1 MSKNI
6 ETTIQ
11 ASKFP
16 AYIQENH
23 SVISLTKD
31 VSLLFTRLLNYGISL
46 GADIETNR
54 ETGSFKMV
62 YWKNAEYTNI
72 EVTIYSGTL
81 QDQESDR
88 LTVEYNRLSGSRSLF
103 LEVYCF
109 VISSG
114 NSEGI
119 FNAATPRIS
128 LLRPQDFC
136 SKEPIFVTE
145 NYLETIFNMIDS
157 DYVDIKIS
165 GGNIILKIFVDASED
180 DKMLILKH
188 PKIAK
193 FLESMMATKDQNC
206 PDLLC
211 ATIAM
216 TFASE
221 AKLNISTEEIDR
233 QHGIMWKEAQRQAR
247 RLQGKL

>member
-1 MSKNI
+1 MSRNI

-16 AYIQENH
+16 SYIQENH
-23 SVISLTKD
+23 TVISLTKD
-31 VSLLFTRLLNYGISL
+31 VSLLFTRLLNYAISF
-46 GADIETNR
+46 GADIETDR

-62 YWKNAEYTNI
+62 YWKNAEYTNV
-72 EVTIYSGTL
+72 EVTIYSGTV
-81 QDQESDR
+81 QDQGSDM

-103 LEVYCF
+103 LELYCF
-109 VISSG
+109 QISSG

-119 FNAATPRIS
+119 FNAATPRMS
-128 LLRPQDFC
+128 LVRPEDF
-136 SKEPIFVTE
+136 SVNEPIFFTE
-145 NYLETIFNMIDS
+145 NYLDTIFTMIDS

-165 GGNIILKIFVDASED
+165 GGNIILKIFIDASED
-180 DKMLILKH
+180 DKKVILKH

-193 FLESMMATKDQNC
+193 FLDSMMATKDQNC

-211 ATIAM
+211 ATIAI

-221 AKLNISTEEIDR
+221 AKLNISTDQIDK
-233 QHGIMWKEAQRQAR
+233 QHGIMWKEAQRQVR

>member
-1 MSKNI
+1 MSRNI
-6 ETTIQ
+6 EITIQ
-11 ASKFP
+11 PSKIP
-16 AYIQENH
+16 AYIEENH

-31 VSLLFTRLLNYGISL
+31 ASLLFTRLLNYAISF

-54 ETGSFKMV
+54 DTGSFKMV
-62 YWKNAEYTNI
+62 YWKNAEYTNV

-81 QDQESDR
+81 QEPGNDR

-103 LEVYCF
+103 LELYCF

-119 FNAATPRIS
+119 FNAATPRMS
-128 LLRPQDFC
+128 LLRPEEF
-136 SKEPIFVTE
+136 SVKEPIFVTE
-145 NYLETIFNMIDS
+145 NYLETIFTMIDS

-165 GGNIILKIFVDASED
+165 GGNIILKIFVEASED

-193 FLESMMATKDQNC
+193 FLESMMATKEQNS

-211 ATIAM
+211 ATIAI

-221 AKLNISTEEIDR
+221 ARLNISTDQIDR